1 MTKATQMPKWPWR
14 VVKYV
19 LFYLDSSYHLD
30 TVFFKKNISLLLDK
44 TKGLSAKGNR
54 QRNVLFSSSGT

>member
-1 MTKATQMPKWPWR
+1 MPKWPWR

-54 QRNVLFSSSGT
+54 QRNV